1 MFYCE
6 TCQLKFEGKS
16 PLYDLYWENGQRCPA
31 CNGFVQAYKA
41 MAITDK
47 PPAIRFQGVAVA
59 QFLEEEKPPVYESEN
74 NLGTVFVDAQVRDA
88 DANELLVDYKEG
100 VRNVIRL
107 LSSMDFSKNYEEFKQ
122 HLNEE
127 HLLRYVQFFA
137 KQATDLYVLYR
148 KDVTPE
154 RWAEMALASTLIFRY
169 LNETRKEE
177 VK

>member
-31 CNGFVQAYKA
+31 CNRVVQAYKA
-41 MAITDK
+41 MAIMDK
-47 PPAIRFQGVAVA
+47 PPAIRFQGVAVE
-59 QFLEEEKPPVYESEN
+59 QFLEEEKSPAYETEN

-137 KQATDLYVLYR
+137 QQATDLFYR
-148 KDVTPE
+148 KDVTTD